1 MLGSRKT
8 LALDAD
14 LITRLK
20 EVARR
25 RGVTLSNYM
34 RSLIGEALKLEE
46 MGVYAPRAVREKR
59 VEIMLEDLGFV
70 LMPKEVLN
78 PSSNTVNAVDVGRRI
93 GHVARELGINGLELI
108 ELLSRYAGNVI
119 VDSRRIVLLRNPL
132 TSNDMIDVVKGVSEA
147 FNLKVTVNGAMLI
160 VEVPRESIEASLS
173 EFRER
178 RSKRRA

>member
-1 MLGSRKT
+1 VLRLGNRKT
-8 LALDAD
+8 LALDSD

-20 EVARR
+20 EVARK
-25 RGVTLSNYM
+25 RGITLSNYM

-46 MGVYAPRAVREKR
+46 TGVYAPRALREKR
-59 VEIMLEDLGFV
+59 IEMMLEDLGFI
-70 LMPKEVLN
+70 LTPKEVLD
-78 PSSNTVNAVDVGRRI
+78 SSSNAVDVGRRV
-93 GHVARELGINGLELI
+93 GNVAKELGINGLELI

-119 VDSRRIVLLRNPL
+119 VDSKRIVLLRNPL
-132 TSNDMIDVVKGVSEA
+132 TNNAMVDVVKGVSEA
-147 FNLKVTVNGAMLI
+147 FNLKVSVNGTMLV